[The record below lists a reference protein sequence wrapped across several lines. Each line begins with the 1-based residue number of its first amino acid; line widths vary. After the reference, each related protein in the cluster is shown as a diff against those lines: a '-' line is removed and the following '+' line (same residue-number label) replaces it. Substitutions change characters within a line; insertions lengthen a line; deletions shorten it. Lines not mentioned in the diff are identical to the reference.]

1 MGPLSTYERNDIKP
15 MAIVKP
21 RPQSEVFEEE
31 LKPSLPPKKASI
43 KKNRYKS
50 AGVLQPQSGVAK
62 KIAISKAA
70 KNMAT
75 EAETNQEVNSQ
86 SDTDLCQH
94 LSRKR
99 NPFADSDDDSEEE
112 DDFVDLSEL
121 PPLPQKS
128 VSKPSL
134 LPPKQKINK
143 TRSEA
148 QRIDKA
154 ILDKYRNQTPQKST
168 QFDEQDYEDVKIQ
181 EEDTCFDYDEPIPH
195 SRILQELL

>member
-1 MGPLSTYERNDIKP
+1 

-31 LKPSLPPKKASI
+31 LVKPSLPPKKASI
-43 KKNRYKS
+43 KKNKYKS
-50 AGVLQPQSGVAK
+50 AGVLLPASGVAR

-70 KNMAT
+70 QNNAAAMA
-75 EAETNQEVNSQ
+75 TNQEVNSQ

-94 LSRKR
+94 LSRRR

-128 VSKPSL
+128 V
-134 LPPKQKINK
+134 
-143 TRSEA
+143 
-148 QRIDKA
+148 
-154 ILDKYRNQTPQKST
+154 
-168 QFDEQDYEDVKIQ
+168 
-181 EEDTCFDYDEPIPH
+181 
-195 SRILQELL
+195 